1 MSWASSE
8 HADLRVVRFL
18 TQQFKA
24 LKVNIPLSMAAAA
37 ALSLPSLRSHEVSYP
52 PQSIVYER
60 ITKVSLGSREQ
71 DLPLGGRCVNEF
83 ENIL

>member
-18 TQQFKA
+18 TQQFKPS
-24 LKVNIPLSMAAAA
+24 KVNIPLSMAAAA
-37 ALSLPSLRSHEVSYP
+37 ALFNYLCHEVSYP

-71 DLPLGGRCVNEF
+71 DLSLGGRCVNEY